1 MYNNYKIKLRILI
14 AVTLLIGI
22 SFSLV
27 SCEPDNPDVPPTEIY
42 DD

>member
-1 MYNNYKIKLRILI
+1 MYKNDKKILRILI

-22 SFSLV
+22 SFSFV
-27 SCEPDNPDVPPTEIY
+27 ACIPNEPDDPPTVIY